1 MEVSNSPSPPSSC
14 LCHPMNDLWGYNLG
28 IRVRE
33 KHRCSQTIHQCS
45 FPEFST
51 TCSQQRRAPQSAR
64 LCVLVAAVKRKR
76 SWLVVWF
83 CSCAGR
89 VGVFL
94 HRFDRARFRRVFS
107 WSLQSARLPTAQG
120 LPTTSG
126 HFSHKETLLW
136 FGATS
141 QDSCSLCNDWVV
153 AATLSSRSVTS
164 MWVRLGHHRR
174 KQMLG
179 DSSPH
184 FVTWALKWLV
194 TLPTRVCDHNRP
206 HTPTYFSNMEE
217 MSLSPCGTLVYHYP
231 VFIHLSS
238 IIPRRDLIG
247 LV

>member
-1 MEVSNSPSPPSSC
+1 MEASNSPSPPSSC

-76 SWLVVWF
+76 PWLVVWF
-83 CSCAGR
+83 CSCADR
-89 VGVFL
+89 VDVFL

-107 WSLQSARLPTAQG
+107 QSLQSARLPTAQG

-126 HFSHKETLLW
+126 HFSQMETLLW

-174 KQMLG
+174 KQMLEIQVHILLLG
-179 DSSPH
+179 PWSDLWH
-184 FVTWALKWLV
+184 FQLESVTI
-194 TLPTRVCDHNRP
+194 TDH
-206 HTPTYFSNMEE
+206 
-217 MSLSPCGTLVYHYP
+217 
-231 VFIHLSS
+231 
-238 IIPRRDLIG
+238 IPQLTFQTWKKCNW
-247 LV
+247 VHAAP